1 MQLPSWPGALPLG
14 TPGSCLWT
22 DAGCP
27 ARAAAEGDR
36 ANTPSRRPARAAP
49 AAFPDPRVGQMQ
61 VRLRGGRQRAA
72 VPSALPARGSAPGNP
87 DSMPS
92 MPNAWRTCLRA
103 EWSRLLLI
111 QVLA

>member
-22 DAGCP
+22 DAGC
-27 ARAAAEGDR
+27 
-36 ANTPSRRPARAAP
+36 PARAAP

-87 DSMPS
+87 DSMHEHAKRLAH
-92 MPNAWRTCLRA
+92 MPTGRMEQA
-103 EWSRLLLI
+103 LLI